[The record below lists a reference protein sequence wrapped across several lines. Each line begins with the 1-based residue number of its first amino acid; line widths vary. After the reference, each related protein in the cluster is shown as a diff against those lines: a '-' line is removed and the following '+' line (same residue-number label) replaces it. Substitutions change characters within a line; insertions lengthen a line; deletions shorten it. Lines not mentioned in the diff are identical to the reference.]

1 MTVVLDTP
9 ETISLARLSALK
21 GALKLE
27 TLGMSRHGRSA
38 YSIVKE
44 EMGFKGNKKKV
55 LEQLEEFIKEQMYQI
70 EKNIME
76 ESDEEEEEEVD

>member
-27 TLGMSRHGRSA
+27 TLGMTRHGRSA

-55 LEQLEEFIKEQMYQI
+55 LEQLEEFIKEAMAQI
-70 EKNIME
+70 EHEIMTDPVE
-76 ESDEEEEEEVD
+76 GEEEVN